1 MKSIKRKIML
11 TTAFLSIMVSALP
24 LPVSASE
31 IVSTQ
36 QNVTKSNLTL
46 QGERVYQIMTDRF
59 YDGDIT
65 NNAKGEALRY
75 QEATAD
81 DMAYMKGGDWQGII
95 EKISYIK
102 GMGYT
107 AIWISPITDPQLWS
121 IPDEN
126 GVQGPTAY
134 HGYHAYDVNRA
145 NRYFG
150 TENPQESK
158 KILKKLVDKCHE
170 ANIKV
175 FLTLFQIIWEIF

>member
-31 IVSTQ
+31 TVSTQ
-36 QNVTKSNLTL
+36 QNVTRSNLTL

-102 GMGYT
+102 EWG
-107 AIWISPITDPQLWS
+107 IQL
-121 IPDEN
+121 
-126 GVQGPTAY
+126 
-134 HGYHAYDVNRA
+134 
-145 NRYFG
+145 FG
-150 TENPQESK
+150 
-158 KILKKLVDKCHE
+158 
-170 ANIKV
+170 
-175 FLTLFQIIWEIF
+175 FLL